1 MLQGED
7 MNQLDNQS
15 KIRILDKHTA
25 NQIAAGEVVER
36 PSSVVKELVE
46 NAIDA
51 GAKQI
56 DINIFGYGL
65 EKILVADNGCG
76 MIPDDL
82 VKSVHR
88 HATSKLQKAEDLS
101 KLYTLGF
108 RGEALAAIAAVS
120 KMTVSSKVPGAL
132 TGYSI
137 NVENGKISLPQEKGM
152 SDGTVVVVEKLFYNT
167 PARKNFLKSPS
178 WEMGQISDIVSRLAL
193 SQPQI
198 AFHLKNSSRTIIST
212 NGNGDVNQAIMAIF
226 GKNVLQGMVSVD
238 WARQLLIYGMASLP
252 DLTRANR
259 HQYNFFVNNRW
270 VRSKELAQT
279 VDEAYHTLL
288 PAHRYP
294 VFALFL
300 QMAPDMVDINVHPAK
315 TEIKLREAQIIKEN
329 LYAALQEALQKKEKV
344 IPRLGQSISTG
355 GRAAFGNSEAVIL
368 EDKSVKENLNR
379 SFSSENKYQ
388 TNNNYIAPGGTMRD
402 VPAGSLGKALNSTAD
417 SSGMNNF
424 IQTKLPDF
432 QNTEKEK
439 QPANN
444 ESGEKQDTFS
454 FLSLRPLGQIG
465 GAFILAAGEGGLYI
479 IDQHAAHERIQ
490 YEKIRKKA
498 SSAPPHS
505 SLLAVPQ
512 TLELTHQE
520 GLWLT
525 DAIIDL
531 HDMGFLLEHF
541 GDNTFILRGVPFWYQ
556 GTAPQELI
564 FQVLQL
570 FSAEKGAVKPHSLRE
585 EDLFI
590 MACKSAVK
598 ANRYLTTADITSI
611 FRQLDACENS
621 STCPHG
627 RPLII
632 KLTLDEIRRRFLRG
646 GI

>member
-1 MLQGED
+1 
-7 MNQLDNQS
+7 MNQLVNQS
-15 KIRILDKHTA
+15 KIMILDKHTA

-65 EKILVADNGCG
+65 EKIQVADNGCG

-88 HATSKLQKAEDLS
+88 HATSKLQKVEDLS
-101 KLYTLGF
+101 RLYTLGF

-120 KMTVSSKVPGAL
+120 KLSIASKVPGAI
-132 TGYSI
+132 TGYVI
-137 NVENGKISLPQEKGM
+137 NVESGKISLPQEKGM
-152 SDGTVVVVEKLFYNT
+152 PDGTVVTVEKLFYNT
-167 PARKNFLKSPS
+167 PARKKFLKSPS

-193 SQPQI
+193 SQPKI
-198 AFHLKNSSRTIIST
+198 AFNLKNSSRTIFST
-212 NGNGDVNQAIMAIF
+212 NGSGDVNQAIMAIF
-226 GKNVLQGMVSVD
+226 GKNALQGMVSVD
-238 WARQLLIYGMASLP
+238 WARQLLIYGMTSLP
-252 DLTRANR
+252 EMTRANR

-270 VRSKELAQT
+270 VKSKELAQT

-294 VFALFL
+294 IFALFL
-300 QMAPDMVDINVHPAK
+300 QMAPDMIDINVHPAK
-315 TEIKLREAQIIKEN
+315 TEIKLREAQVIKEN

-344 IPRLGQSISTG
+344 IPRLGQSLSAG
-355 GRAAFGNSEAVIL
+355 GRAALGNSEAVIL
-368 EDKSVKENLNR
+368 EDKSIKDNFNNQR
-379 SFSSENKYQ
+379 FSSENKKS
-388 TNNNYIAPGGTMRD
+388 TISTPASRLHD
-402 VPAGSLGKALNSTAD
+402 VPSGRVGEALNSAND
-417 SSGMNNF
+417 PSGMKNF
-424 IQTKLPDF
+424 VQTKLTDF
-432 QNTEKEK
+432 QNQEKNK
-439 QPANN
+439 PAVNIDN
-444 ESGEKQDTFS
+444 AEKQDVLIFS
-454 FLSLRPLGQIG
+454 SLRPLGQIG
-465 GAFILAAGEGGLYI
+465 GTYILAAGEGGLYI

-490 YEKIRKKA
+490 YERIRKKA
-498 SSAPPHS
+498 SAAPPHS

-541 GDNTFILRGVPFWYQ
+541 GDNTFIMRGVPFWYQ

-570 FSAEKGAVKPHSLRE
+570 FSSERSTFKPHSLRE

-590 MACKSAVK
+590 IACKSAVK
-598 ANRYLTTADITSI
+598 ANRYLTAADITAI

-627 RPLII
+627 RPLVI